1 MNAFLPE
8 EDIQQDINFNEQE
21 SKLQIKTT
29 RNEIKTRAEVL
40 NYYLKI
46 INGLIENKEN
56 FNDGEEVYEIIL
68 KDFIA
73 MFNINYEKTI
83 ILIKDLKN
91 LIKKDKRYSLEMPE
105 ATEIILRIIEKDYF
119 KDFKLFYQSFKQ
131 NLFHKNDYLKN
142 IKFFIKALLEYDIFI
157 KMIEM
162 YDN

>member
-29 RNEIKTRAEVL
+29 RKEIKTRAEVL

-56 FNDGEEVYEIIL
+56 FNDSEEVYEIIL

-83 ILIKDLKN
+83 ILIRKLRE

-105 ATEIILRIIEKDYF
+105 ATEVIIRVMEKDYF
-119 KDFKLFYQSFKQ
+119 KDLKLYYQFYKQ
-131 NLFHKNDYLKN
+131 NLFDKND
-142 IKFFIKALLEYDIFI
+142 FFMNNLGLMKSLRDYNIFI
-157 KMIEM
+157 KILEM
-162 YDN
+162 YDE